1 MENNQN
7 NNLKLE
13 DDKTRSRVLV
23 VVLIVTIIFIVI
35 LFINL
40 LTKKTEVKESGNQI
54 QNEFDMEISID
65 KPVIYLYPEEK
76 TEVSVKLRSVNK
88 LTTAYPEYNNEW
100 KLMVY
105 PDGTLIDEKTGREYY
120 SLYYES
126 ENTKEYDGL
135 KDGFVVKNEDIVKF
149 LEEKLSILG
158 LNDKEAEEF
167 IIYWLPRLQQN
178 EYVYI
183 RFQSMEEIE
192 ENMPLEI
199 IPKPDTLI
207 RIIMEWKGL
216 NEYIQVQ
223 EQELTQ
229 VVRNGFTVVE
239 WGGTEIK

>member
-76 TEVSVKLRSVNK
+76 TEVTVKLANKDK
-88 LTTAYPEYNNEW
+88 LTTVYPEYNDIW
-100 KLMVY
+100 KMIAY
-105 PDGTLIDEKTGREYY
+105 PDGTLVDEKTGREYY

-167 IIYWLPRLQQN
+167 IIYWLPKLQQN
-178 EYVYI
+178 EYVYF
-183 RFQSMEEIE
+183 RFQTMEEIE
-192 ENMPLEI
+192 ENMPLLI
-199 IPKPDTLI
+199 SPKPDTMI
-207 RIIMEWKGL
+207 RVMMEWKGL
-216 NEYIQVQ
+216 DEYIKVQ
-223 EQELTQ
+223 EQQLTQ
-229 VVRNGFTVVE
+229 VDREGFAVVE